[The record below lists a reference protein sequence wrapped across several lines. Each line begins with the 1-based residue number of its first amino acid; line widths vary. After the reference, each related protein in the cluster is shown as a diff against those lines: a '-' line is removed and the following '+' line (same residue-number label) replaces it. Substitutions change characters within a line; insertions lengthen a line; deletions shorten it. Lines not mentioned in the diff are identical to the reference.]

1 METKVTSKRMES
13 IRRKCGFLNGIDV
26 AATGTRGGLSLGWKE
41 GLNLTLKSFSNY
53 HIDVEVEDEDEVD
66 TWRFTGFYAVPV
78 ENERKESWKLLRA
91 LKRRNDKPWIIT
103 GDFNEILFSFEKKR
117 GRTREERQMAA
128 FRETL
133 EHCEL
138 YDLGFSGQWYTWER
152 GRLVDNNIRERL
164 DRGVAN
170 TEWWNLFPRY
180 KVSHLQHSFSDH
192 YPIVVDTCGM
202 EELRGEVQQPQRLKA
217 YRTEELN
224 DRLLKLGA
232 GEINNATLE
241 EITNTKL
248 ELNFEADKEEL
259 FWEQRARVNWLR
271 MGDRNMAFFHRSAT
285 HRKRKNLIKKLKNEV
300 GSLVTKTDAIHN
312 LATVYFKE
320 MFLSKEVSNCD
331 RLIESFFPSITDEHN
346 NMLMAA
352 FREEEVA
359 EAIKSIAPLKASG
372 KDGFPALFYQKYWHI
387 VGEEV
392 TRYCLEVLNGRR
404 NIDEINK
411 TSIVLIPKEKSP
423 KTLNK
428 FRPISLCNVI
438 YKIISKVLVQR
449 FRKVL
454 DLCIKDT
461 QGAFVAGRQ
470 ITDNIFVA
478 YKVLHSLKR
487 RRGGSK
493 KSFALKLD
501 MSKAYDRIEWSFLE
515 KNVAWYGVTY
525 TVVINGKHGEE
536 FKPQRGL
543 RQGDPLSPYLFLICT
558 EGFSRLIELAKKEKR
573 LSGIRMGRGN
583 VSASHLFFVDDS
595 VLFGEASEEGANN
608 MKCVVQEYEKIS
620 GQLVNFDKSLI
631 YFSGNVD
638 LETKTQVGRILGV
651 RISNNPEKYLGLPTM
666 VGRRKKHA
674 FVEIKEH
681 CVKLLSSW
689 SMRFLSSGGKEVF
702 LKSVLQAIPI
712 YAMQCFKLP
721 ISFCHNLR
729 DL

>member
-1 METKVTSKRMES
+1 MKILSWNVRGLGQPRTVRRLKNKLRRIQPQILFLMETKVTSKRMES

-41 GLNLTLKSFSNY
+41 GLNLMLKSFSNY

-66 TWRFTGFYAVPV
+66 TWRFTGFYEVPV

-91 LKRRNDKPWIIT
+91 LKRRNDKPWLIT
-103 GDFNEILFSFEKKR
+103 GDFNEILFSFEKKG

-138 YDLGFSGQWYTWER
+138 YDLGFSGQWCTWER

-170 TEWWNLFPRY
+170 TEWWKLFPGY
-180 KVSHLQHSFSDH
+180 KVSHLQHSFSNH
-192 YPIVVDTCGM
+192 CPIVVDTCGM
-202 EELRGEVQQPQRLKA
+202 EELRGE
-217 YRTEELN
+217 
-224 DRLLKLGA
+224 
-232 GEINNATLE
+232 
-241 EITNTKL
+241 
-248 ELNFEADKEEL
+248 
-259 FWEQRARVNWLR
+259 EQRARVNWLR
-271 MGDRNMAFFHRSAT
+271 MGDRNTAFFHRSAT
-285 HRKRKNLIKKLKNEV
+285 HRKRKNLINELKNEA
-300 GSLVTKTDAIHN
+300 GSLVTEMDAIHN
-312 LATVYFKE
+312 LATEYFKE
-320 MFLSKEVSNCD
+320 MFSSKEVSNCD
-331 RLIESFFPSITDEHN
+331 RLIESFFPSITNEHN

-392 TRYCLEVLNGRR
+392 TRYCLDVLNGRR

-438 YKIISKVLVQR
+438 YKIISKVLGQR

-461 QGAFVAGRQ
+461 QGAFVVGRQ
-470 ITDNIFVA
+470 ITDNIFMA
-478 YKVLHSLKR
+478 YEVLHSLKR
-487 RRGGSK
+487 KRGGSK

-501 MSKAYDRIEWSFLE
+501 MSKDYDRIEWSFLE
-515 KNVAWYGVTY
+515 KMLRGMGFCEGWILIIMRCITSVTY

-543 RQGDPLSPYLFLICT
+543 RQGDPLSPYLFLICA

-583 VSASHLFFVDDS
+583 VSVSHLFFADDS

-620 GQLVNFDKSLI
+620 G
-631 YFSGNVD
+631 
-638 LETKTQVGRILGV
+638 
-651 RISNNPEKYLGLPTM
+651 
-666 VGRRKKHA
+666 
-674 FVEIKEH
+674 
-681 CVKLLSSW
+681 
-689 SMRFLSSGGKEVF
+689 
-702 LKSVLQAIPI
+702 
-712 YAMQCFKLP
+712 
-721 ISFCHNLR
+721 
-729 DL
+729 